1 MHASL
6 IFLVPLILLSLFT
19 RHSTSLRIFAKRNE
33 RMLCPMEYQSC
44 MCNFTSGNR
53 ISNNLENTEHQA
65 VMIDCSKTKNFN
77 QIPAISNKHWSF
89 LKQVTQLELSYTNIS
104 EVQTEAFRGL
114 TGLKTILITH
124 CSSLKKIDMFAFRN
138 LPNLK
143 TLIISY
149 NPELT
154 SLEPHAFGSLKN
166 LNYLSLSN
174 NNLKVIDGYV
184 FSSSTGIKII
194 SLIGNPI
201 KKIKSHAFH
210 GLRNVTDLMISLNQ
224 NVAPIEVI
232 EGDAFISLAFVDQI
246 FLDGIHSRQ
255 LLTNTFRGMSY
266 CKTLHLSNTYI
277 EKIHA
282 DAFFRANHIETLNLR
297 NSRVK
302 VLSKDAFS
310 SMFNIGT
317 IDMSGNYISKLD
329 KMTFE
334 PLIKI
339 AEDFHKDNLKNVI
352 NKSSIVLINE
362 PVQQKHLGK
371 YFTKFLTVN
380 I

>member
-1 MHASL
+1 
-6 IFLVPLILLSLFT
+6 
-19 RHSTSLRIFAKRNE
+19 
-33 RMLCPMEYQSC
+33 
-44 MCNFTSGNR
+44 MCNFTTGNR
-53 ISNNLENTEHQA
+53 INNNIETTEYQA
-65 VMIDCSKTKNFN
+65 LMIDCSKTNNFN
-77 QIPAISNKHWSF
+77 QIPTIANKHWSY
-89 LKQVTQLELSYTNIS
+89 LKQVTQLELSYTNIT

-124 CSSLKKIDMFAFRN
+124 CPNLKKIDMFAFRN
-138 LPNLK
+138 LPSLK

-194 SLIGNPI
+194 SFIGNPI

-246 FLDGIHSRQ
+246 FLDGIHLRQ

-266 CKTLHLSNTYI
+266 CKTLHLSNTFI

-282 DAFFRANHIETLNLR
+282 DAFFRANHINTLNLR

-302 VLSKDAFS
+302 VLNKDAFS

-329 KMTFE
+329 KLTFE
-334 PLIKI
+334 PLINI
-339 AEDFHKDNLKNVI
+339 DEELNKDNINDVV
-352 NKSSIVLINE
+352 NKSSIILINE
-362 PVQQKHLGK
+362 PVQQKHLGNCFFFLK
-371 YFTKFLTVN
+371 IFLIFARNTLIFDQISFLTFIN
-380 I
+380 NKF